1 MFAKINKHL
10 ETAKKKGRK
19 REQMTLSS
27 PAPQSEK
34 RMQFATLQ
42 LFTASCER
50 GIPVHAVFVRE

>member
-1 MFAKINKHL
+1 MQR
-10 ETAKKKGRK
+10 KKEEKK
-19 REQMTLSS
+19 EQMTLSS

-50 GIPVHAVFVRE
+50 GTPVHTVFVRE

>member
-1 MFAKINKHL
+1 MAKINKHL
-10 ETAKKKGRK
+10 ETSKKKEEK
-19 REQMTLSS
+19 KEQMTLSS

-50 GIPVHAVFVRE
+50 GTPVHAVFVRE